1 MGISQ
6 RGRHGN
12 ALVVTHYDLD
22 GFVCGLCLAEA
33 YDLTGS
39 HIRFVSYGAPRDRII
54 DAALRETEADAVY
67 VCDIG
72 LDQHDIQARW
82 AQDDGLYRVLFD
94 HHDSTGDLD
103 TSVFDE
109 CHTDTTGTLCSS
121 DLVYNYLKPSMPAYM
136 AEKLKHWVALAHDRD
151 LWVNTDRQLGQRVSW
166 LLKDRIHQRL
176 ETALATSSPGEFL
189 RRLNGKWQRGED
201 LFRDAV
207 ICAQNTACLFDGPP
221 VPIKVAYVK
230 RDTSDVA
237 EELQDGGQVVVLLN
251 LFGQDVG
258 VSLRTDRDDID
269 VSKIAQRCFG
279 GGGHRMA
286 ASGFA
291 KTNHLVGGFQAVR
304 DGVAAVV
311 EEQLREAADDAMP
324 GR

>member
-1 MGISQ
+1 MGTSP
-6 RGRHGN
+6 RGRQG
-12 ALVVTHYDLD
+12 APLIVTQYDQD

-33 YDLTGS
+33 YDVSGS
-39 HIRFVSYGAPRDRII
+39 HVRFVSYGAPRDRII
-54 DAALRETEADAVY
+54 ESALRETEADSVY

-72 LDQHDIQARW
+72 LDKSDLDARW
-82 AQDDGLYRVLFD
+82 ARDEGLYRVLFD
-94 HHDSTGDLD
+94 HHDSTTELD

-109 CHTDTTGTLCSS
+109 CHIDTTGSFCSS
-121 DLVYNYLKPSMPAYM
+121 DLVYEYLKPSMPPYM

-151 LWVNTDRQLGQRVSW
+151 LWVNSDRQLGQRVSW

-176 ETALATSSPGEFL
+176 ETALTTSSPTEFL
-189 RRLNGKWQRGED
+189 RRLNGKWKRGED

-207 ICAQNTACLFDGPP
+207 VCANNTAHLFEGPP
-221 VPIKVAYVK
+221 APIKLAYVK
-230 RDTSDVA
+230 RDTSDIA

-251 LFGQDVG
+251 LFGHQIG

-269 VSKIAQRCFG
+269 VSKVAQRCFG

-291 KTNHLVGGFQAVR
+291 KPKHLLGGFQAVR
-304 DGVAAVV
+304 DDVAAAVD
-311 EEQLREAADDAMP
+311 EQLALSPPDAS
-324 GR
+324 

>member
-1 MGISQ
+1 MNS
-6 RGRHGN
+6 
-12 ALVVTHYDLD
+12 
-22 GFVCGLCLAEA
+22 
-33 YDLTGS
+33 
-39 HIRFVSYGAPRDRII
+39 
-54 DAALRETEADAVY
+54 
-67 VCDIG
+67 
-72 LDQHDIQARW
+72 
-82 AQDDGLYRVLFD
+82 
-94 HHDSTGDLD
+94 
-103 TSVFDE
+103 
-109 CHTDTTGTLCSS
+109 
-121 DLVYNYLKPSMPAYM
+121 
-136 AEKLKHWVALAHDRD
+136 
-151 LWVNTDRQLGQRVSW
+151 DRQLGQRVSW

-176 ETALATSSPGEFL
+176 EAARTTSSPGEFL

-207 ICAQNTACLFDGPP
+207 ICAKNTAYLFDGPP

-237 EELQDGGQVVVLLN
+237 EELQDGGQLVVLLN

-291 KTNHLVGGFQAVR
+291 RRSHLVGGFQAVR
-304 DGVAAVV
+304 DVVAAMVS
-311 EEQLREAADDAMP
+311 EQREAATTDAV
-324 GR
+324 